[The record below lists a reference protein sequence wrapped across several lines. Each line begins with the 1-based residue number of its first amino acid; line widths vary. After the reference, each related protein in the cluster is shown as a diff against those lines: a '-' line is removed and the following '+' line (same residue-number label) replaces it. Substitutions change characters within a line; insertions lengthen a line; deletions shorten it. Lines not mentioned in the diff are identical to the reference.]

1 MSKPIWKSAVF
12 ATILAVLAVGLNPAH
27 AAVQGRPGAMA
38 QRKMYFRHHSL
49 GFPFIFFR
57 FHPGPHWDL
66 THAAALH
73 LTPQQVTEERHLTMG
88 MMIAT
93 GRGIRRLKAAYR
105 TYREAARAP
114 NPSIRALVR
123 DVMAVGRAQTYLG
136 YVMIPFHL
144 KGYRLLDPTQQAIY
158 HRLAAEMRMHM
169 RQATKRRHAM
179 GGMHR

>member
-1 MSKPIWKSAVF
+1 MTKVVMKRTVLAM
-12 ATILAVLAVGLNPAH
+12 ALAVLTAGLNPAH
-27 AAVQGRPGAMA
+27 AAMQGRPGSMA
-38 QRKMYFRHHSL
+38 QRKMYFMHHSL

-66 THAAALH
+66 MHAAALH
-73 LTPQQVTEERHLTMG
+73 LTPQQVAEEKHLAMG

-93 GRGIRRLKAAYR
+93 GRGVRRLKAAYR

-114 NPSIRALVR
+114 NPSIRAIIR

-158 HRLAAEMRMHM
+158 QRLTAQMRMHM
-169 RQATKRRHAM
+169 QAMKRMHGM